1 MPDFFEGKPA
11 DISWY
16 PPDTDEKGQ
25 KLGEFFKTTAA
36 PPKTVEKVKS
46 VMNELKSSNPGIK
59 EWGVV
64 GYCWGGKVSLRLIP
78 ILVSPMLFPD
88 LCH

>member
-36 PPKTVEKVKS
+36 PPKTVERLGKVMK
-46 VMNELKSSNPGIK
+46 ELKDKNPDIK
-59 EWGVV
+59 NWGVL
-64 GYCWGGKVSLRLIP
+64 GYCWGGKVNTTNLLRQLHTD
-78 ILVSPMLFPD
+78 S
-88 LCH
+88 C